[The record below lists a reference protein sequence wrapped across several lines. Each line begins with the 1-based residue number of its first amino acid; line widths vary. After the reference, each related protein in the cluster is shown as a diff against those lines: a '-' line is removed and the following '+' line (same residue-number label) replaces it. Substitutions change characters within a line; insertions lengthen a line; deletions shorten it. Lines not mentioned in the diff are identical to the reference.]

1 VIAGTDERLAARTDD
16 QHESVWH
23 FGGLSWLQLIRRV
36 WRASNDDD
44 IYNRAYGLAYNFL
57 IAVFPL
63 LLFLMALFGLS
74 VSEGAKLQ
82 YDLFRY
88 FQEILPP
95 LASDLLRQTATEVV
109 QRSNGGKLTF
119 GLLLALYAGSA
130 GTTQLM
136 STLNF
141 AYQVRETRSWIEVR
155 LISMALTLVMSML
168 VIVASLMVLAGGFV
182 AESLGREIGLSAI
195 IIAGWKVLQW
205 IISVAF
211 VLLACA
217 LVYYFGPDLRRPPLA
232 LDYGRLGH
240 RRFALAYGFGCPSA
254 LSPLHH
260 FLQCELW
267 LGRSGDHFV
276 DLVLRYGACVPDRRR
291 SKFRHRTLFCCST
304 SPDKSAEIKGCL
316 NRNAATWLYPSTT
329 KPCPQCAIPS
339 PR

>member
-1 VIAGTDERLAARTDD
+1 VIAGTDGRFAARTDD

-155 LISMALTLVMSML
+155 LISLALTLVMSML
-168 VIVASLMVLAGGFV
+168 VIVASLMVLAGGLV

-217 LVYYFGPDLRRPPLA
+217 LVYYFGPDLRS
-232 LDYGRLGH
+232 
-240 RRFALAYGFGCPSA
+240 RRWRWITAGSVIGVS
-254 LSPLHH
+254 
-260 FLQCELW
+260 LW
-267 LGRSGDHFV
+267 LMASAALRLYLHFITSYSAS
-276 DLVLRYGACVPDRRR
+276 YGSVGAVIILLIWFYVTGLAFLIGAEVNSVIELSSVVQHLPIKAQK
-291 SKFRHRTLFCCST
+291 SKV
-304 SPDKSAEIKGCL
+304 A
-316 NRNAATWLYPSTT
+316 
-329 KPCPQCAIPS
+329 
-339 PR
+339 

>member
-1 VIAGTDERLAARTDD
+1 
-16 QHESVWH
+16 
-23 FGGLSWLQLIRRV
+23 LSWLQLIRRV

-217 LVYYFGPDLRRPPLA
+217 LVYYFGPDLRS
-232 LDYGRLGH
+232 
-240 RRFALAYGFGCPSA
+240 RRWRWITAGSVIGVS
-254 LSPLHH
+254 
-260 FLQCELW
+260 LW
-267 LGRSGDHFV
+267 LMASAALRLYLHFITSYSAS
-276 DLVLRYGACVPDRRR
+276 YGSVGAVIILLIWFYVTGLAFLIGAEVNSVIELSSVQHLQIKAQK
-291 SKFRHRTLFCCST
+291 SKV
-304 SPDKSAEIKGCL
+304 A
-316 NRNAATWLYPSTT
+316 
-329 KPCPQCAIPS
+329 
-339 PR
+339 

>member
-1 VIAGTDERLAARTDD
+1 MIAGTDERLAARTDD

-130 GTTQLM
+130 GTTHLM

-217 LVYYFGPDLRRPPLA
+217 LVYYFGPDLRS
-232 LDYGRLGH
+232 
-240 RRFALAYGFGCPSA
+240 RRWRWITAGSVIGVS
-254 LSPLHH
+254 
-260 FLQCELW
+260 LW
-267 LGRSGDHFV
+267 LMASAALRLYLHFITSYSAS
-276 DLVLRYGACVPDRRR
+276 YGSVGAVIILLIWFYVTGLAFLIGAEVNSVIELSSVVQHLPIKAQK
-291 SKFRHRTLFCCST
+291 SKV
-304 SPDKSAEIKGCL
+304 A
-316 NRNAATWLYPSTT
+316 
-329 KPCPQCAIPS
+329 
-339 PR
+339 

>member
-1 VIAGTDERLAARTDD
+1 LAARTDD

-74 VSEGAKLQ
+74 VSEGARLQ

-217 LVYYFGPDLRRPPLA
+217 LVYYFGPDLRS
-232 LDYGRLGH
+232 
-240 RRFALAYGFGCPSA
+240 RRWRWITAGSVIGVS
-254 LSPLHH
+254 
-260 FLQCELW
+260 LW
-267 LGRSGDHFV
+267 LMASAALRLYLHFITSYSAS
-276 DLVLRYGACVPDRRR
+276 YGSVGAVIILLIWFYVTGLAFLIGAEVNSVIELSSVVQHLPIKAQK
-291 SKFRHRTLFCCST
+291 SKV
-304 SPDKSAEIKGCL
+304 A
-316 NRNAATWLYPSTT
+316 
-329 KPCPQCAIPS
+329 
-339 PR
+339 

>member
-217 LVYYFGPDLRRPPLA
+217 LVYYFGPDLRS
-232 LDYGRLGH
+232 
-240 RRFALAYGFGCPSA
+240 RRWRWITAGSVIGVS
-254 LSPLHH
+254 
-260 FLQCELW
+260 LW
-267 LGRSGDHFV
+267 LMASAALRLYLHFITSYSAS
-276 DLVLRYGACVPDRRR
+276 YGSVGAVIILLIWFYVTGLAFLIGAEVNSVIELSSVVQHLPIKAQK
-291 SKFRHRTLFCCST
+291 SKV
-304 SPDKSAEIKGCL
+304 A
-316 NRNAATWLYPSTT
+316 
-329 KPCPQCAIPS
+329 
-339 PR
+339 

>member
-1 VIAGTDERLAARTDD
+1 MIAGTDERLAARTDD

-74 VSEGAKLQ
+74 VSEGARLQ

-217 LVYYFGPDLRRPPLA
+217 LVYYFGPDLRS
-232 LDYGRLGH
+232 
-240 RRFALAYGFGCPSA
+240 RRWRWITAGSVIGVS
-254 LSPLHH
+254 
-260 FLQCELW
+260 LW
-267 LGRSGDHFV
+267 LMASAALRLYLHFITSYSAS
-276 DLVLRYGACVPDRRR
+276 YGSVGAVIILLIWFYVTGLAFLIGAEVNSVIELSSVVQHLPIKAQK
-291 SKFRHRTLFCCST
+291 SKV
-304 SPDKSAEIKGCL
+304 A
-316 NRNAATWLYPSTT
+316 
-329 KPCPQCAIPS
+329 
-339 PR
+339 